1 MAAGEGG
8 GGEGKAEARYASLP
22 ACVRAPINEKGGPV
36 VGRDAAQ
43 PSSARVAGAR
53 SSGRF
58 SSVLSVRV
66 RRAGAA
72 DAHRHR
78 QRRCRTRLGRAPL
91 KLRVCVPLKRIVR
104 GARCGR
110 GGGGAGTS
118 ARERDGA
125 RRGGGRE
132 QGTSRDFVD
141 AGGSNY
147 RFFREKIWSA
157 NRFLG
162 FRLGAWQT
170 FPFRSHVQVCFRQR
184 LSGKSRP
191 ESVG

>member
-1 MAAGEGG
+1 ML
-8 GGEGKAEARYASLP
+8 SL
-22 ACVRAPINEKGGPV
+22 
-36 VGRDAAQ
+36 
-43 PSSARVAGAR
+43 
-53 SSGRF
+53 
-58 SSVLSVRV
+58 RV

-184 LSGKSRP
+184 LQSVSLFSPHPKRFLPPFFLPEYDDPSRP
-191 ESVG
+191 TSRRERAVMAV

>member
-1 MAAGEGG
+1 MSRNGCTRRCDCDEGWQQERVR
-8 GGEGKAEARYASLP
+8 GGEGKVEARYASLP
-22 ACVRAPINEKGGPV
+22 ARVRAPINEKGGPV

-53 SSGRF
+53 SSGRCA
-58 SSVLSVRV
+58 SVLSVRV

-78 QRRCRTRLGRAPL
+78 QRRCRTRLGRAPS
-91 KLRVCVPLKRIVR
+91 KRRVYAPLKRIVR

-118 ARERDGA
+118 ARGRDGA

-132 QGTSRDFVD
+132 QGTSRDSVD
-141 AGGSNY
+141 AGGST
-147 RFFREKIWSA
+147 
-157 NRFLG
+157 G
-162 FRLGAWQT
+162 FSKENMAGKQVSG
-170 FPFRSHVQVCFRQR
+170 FP
-184 LSGKSRP
+184 SRRVADFP
-191 ESVG
+191 L

>member
-1 MAAGEGG
+1 MNRNGCTRRCDCDGG
-8 GGEGKAEARYASLP
+8 WQQERVGRGGEGKVEARYTSLP

-43 PSSARVAGAR
+43 PSSARVAGAH
-53 SSGRF
+53 SSGRC

-66 RRAGAA
+66 RRAGAV

-91 KLRVCVPLKRIVR
+91 KRRVYAPRKRIVR

-110 GGGGAGTS
+110 GGGGAGTP
-118 ARERDGA
+118 ARGRDGA

-147 RFFREKIWSA
+147 RFFE
-157 NRFLG
+157 
-162 FRLGAWQT
+162 
-170 FPFRSHVQVCFRQR
+170 
-184 LSGKSRP
+184 GK
-191 ESVG
+191 